1 MDRYK
6 ETFETWNKVALLYQ
20 EKFMTLTMY
29 DESYEIFCKLIGNSN
44 AKILDAGCGPGN
56 ISRYILSKYPGYKID
71 GIDIAPNM
79 IELAKVNNPAAEF
92 MVMDL
97 RDISQLNKKY
107 NGIIC
112 GFGLPYLSESEAKSF
127 IDECCNLLLEDGV
140 LYLSFVEGD
149 PERSG
154 FKTASTGDRTFFNY
168 FNMDHLIDVL
178 KNAGFESPMKLKVDF
193 KRSESEIENHTILL
207 AKKK

>member
-20 EKFMTLTMY
+20 EKFMALTLY
-29 DESYEIFCKLIGNSN
+29 DESYEIFCKLIGNSS

-56 ISRYILSKYPGYKID
+56 ISRYILSKFPEYKID

-79 IELAKVNNPAAEF
+79 VELAKVNNPAAEF
-92 MVMDL
+92 MVMDV
-97 RDISQLNKKY
+97 RNISELNKKY

-112 GFGLPYLSESEAKSF
+112 GFGLPYLEESEAKSF
-127 IDECCNLLLEDGV
+127 IDECYNLLLEKGI

-149 PERSG
+149 PEKSD

-168 FNMDHLIDVL
+168 FNMDHLIDL
-178 KNAGFESPMKLKVDF
+178 LRSAGFESPMKLKVDF
-193 KRSESEIENHTILL
+193 QKSESEIENHTILL
-207 AKKK
+207 AMKK

>member
-1 MDRYK
+1 MNKYK
-6 ETFETWNKVALLYQ
+6 ETFETWNKVAQLYQ
-20 EKFMTLTMY
+20 EKFMHLTLY
-29 DESYEIFCKLIGNSN
+29 DASYDTFCKMIGNSN
-44 AKILDAGCGPGN
+44 AKILDAGCGPGM
-56 ISRYILSKYPGYKID
+56 ISKYLLSKFPGYKID

-79 IELAKVNNPAAEF
+79 VELARKNIPSAEF

-97 RDISQLNKKY
+97 RNISQLNKEY

-127 IDECCNLLLEDGV
+127 INECYNLLLENGV

-149 PERSG
+149 RENSG

-168 FNMDHLIDVL
+168 FNLNLLSDVL
-178 KNAGFESPMKLKVDF
+178 KNAGFEISLKLNVDF
-193 KRSESEIENHTILL
+193 RKSESEIENHTILV